1 MATAGYSGTPLP
13 RKLGI
18 GEGDG
23 VCVLNDPGHAAELI
37 APLPAGACLGA
48 QAADAE
54 VVVLFATER
63 AELERRL
70 EELGAAIFPDRS
82 LWIAWPK
89 RSSGVVT
96 DVTEDVIR
104 ELALPLGLV
113 DNKVCA
119 VDKIWSGLRLV
130 WRTGRRGL
138 TPRER

>member
-1 MATAGYSGTPLP
+1 MSQAGYSGTPLP

-18 GEGDG
+18 EHGDG

-37 APLPAGACLGA
+37 APLPSDARFGVP
-48 QAADAE
+48 AAEAE
-54 VVVLFATER
+54 VVVLFTTAR
-63 AELERRL
+63 SELAQRL
-70 EELGAAIFPDRS
+70 QQLARAIFPDRS

-89 RSSGVVT
+89 RTSGVPT

-119 VDKIWSGLRLV
+119 IDPTWSGLRLV
-130 WRTGRRGL
+130 WRRELRRA
-138 TPRER
+138 